1 MRVKRREESE
11 AGCVEVMVEDFL
23 DEGESREHFE
33 ERLVRMVGRLT
44 VLECAESEQNE
55 GEFDGERN

>member
-1 MRVKRREESE
+1 MRVRRREESD

-23 DEGESREHFE
+23 NEDESREHFE
-33 ERLVRMVGRLT
+33 ERLVRLVGRLT
-44 VLECAESEQNE
+44 VLECAEYEQNE

>member
-1 MRVKRREESE
+1 MRIKRREGSDE
-11 AGCVEVMVEDFL
+11 GWVEVMVEDFL

-44 VLECAESEQNE
+44 VLNCDEFEQSED
-55 GEFDGERN
+55 EFDGERN

>member
-1 MRVKRREESE
+1 MRVKRREESN

-23 DEGESREHFE
+23 DEDESREHFE

-44 VLECAESEQNE
+44 VLECAEYEQNE
-55 GEFDGERN
+55 DEFNGECN

>member
-55 GEFDGERN
+55 GEFDGEYN